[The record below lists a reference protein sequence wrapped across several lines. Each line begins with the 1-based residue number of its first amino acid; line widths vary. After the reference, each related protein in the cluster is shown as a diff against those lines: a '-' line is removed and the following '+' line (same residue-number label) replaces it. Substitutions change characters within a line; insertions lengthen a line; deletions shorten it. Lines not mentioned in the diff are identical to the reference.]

1 MPSTTALTGI
11 PASLGRAGGRVV
23 RVAEPPGEPA
33 AGPAPADAAA
43 EAARIAP
50 AVELV
55 SQRLT
60 ARAATVTGDAK
71 EVLEA
76 TVSMV
81 GDPALLENAENLVT
95 GQGRPAARAVWEAAN
110 AFAEMLSSMGGYM
123 AERARDIHDVRD
135 RIVAELLGLPA
146 PGVADLDAPAVLVA
160 TDLAPADT
168 AGLKPGVALALVTEQ
183 GGPTSHTAIL
193 ARSLGIPAVVGC
205 AGATGIAEGA
215 ALTVDGGTGEV
226 VEVATLDEA
235 TAFAAA
241 ASVTAEWDGVGRT
254 ADGLVVPVLAN
265 VGDGPG
271 AVKAADA
278 RAEGVGLFR
287 TELAFLSAA
296 DEPTEAAQ
304 REVYTAVLSAFAGR
318 PVTARTLDAGA
329 DKPLP
334 FLSLDGEPN
343 PALGVRG
350 LRIARVPG
358 NGDGVLDRQLA
369 ALAAAA
375 KETGVELKVMAPMV
389 ATAEEARWFVE
400 RCRAHGITQAGVM
413 IEIPAAVLTADEI
426 MAEVDFVSVGTND
439 LAQYLFAADRQSGPV
454 AALNDPW
461 QPALLRLI
469 GLLGEASART
479 GTPVGVCG
487 EAAADPGLAAV
498 LVGLGVASLSMGSG
512 ALAAVGANL
521 AGLTVEQCRERARV
535 ACAAADPIAARRA
548 VAALDG

>member
-1 MPSTTALTGI
+1 
-11 PASLGRAGGRVV
+11 
-23 RVAEPPGEPA
+23 
-33 AGPAPADAAA
+33 
-43 EAARIAP
+43 
-50 AVELV
+50 
-55 SQRLT
+55 
-60 ARAATVTGDAK
+60 
-71 EVLEA
+71 
-76 TVSMV
+76 
-81 GDPALLENAENLVT
+81 
-95 GQGRPAARAVWEAAN
+95 
-110 AFAEMLSSMGGYM
+110 
-123 AERARDIHDVRD
+123 
-135 RIVAELLGLPA
+135 
-146 PGVADLDAPAVLVA
+146 
-160 TDLAPADT
+160 
-168 AGLKPGVALALVTEQ
+168 TEQ

-205 AGATGIAEGA
+205 AGALGLTEGA
-215 ALTVDGGTGEV
+215 AVVVDGSTGEV
-226 VEVATLDEA
+226 NEVATLEEA
-235 TAFAAA
+235 TVATAAA
-241 ASVTAEWDGVGRT
+241 VVADWDGIGRT
-254 ADGLVVPVLAN
+254 ADGHVVPLLAN

-271 AVKAADA
+271 AQKGAGD

-296 DEPTEAAQ
+296 EEPTEARQ
-304 REVYTAVLSAFAGR
+304 REVYTAVLSAFAGK

-358 NGDGVLDRQLA
+358 NGDGVLDRQLG

-389 ATAEEARWFVE
+389 ATADEAAWFVQ

-413 IEIPAAVLTADEI
+413 IEVPAAVLTADEI
-426 MAEVDFVSVGTND
+426 LREVDFVSVGTND

-469 GLLGEASART
+469 GMLGEASART

-487 EAAADPGLAAV
+487 EAAADPALAPV

-512 ALAAVGANL
+512 ALAAVGAGL
-521 AGLTVEQCRERARV
+521 AGLTREQCRERARA
-535 ACAAADPIAARRA
+535 ACAAPDPFEARAAVR
-548 VAALDG
+548 ALDPA

>member
-1 MPSTTALTGI
+1 MPSTLNGI
-11 PASLGRAGGRVV
+11 PASPGRAGGRVV

-33 AGPAPADAAA
+33 AGPAPADPAA

-55 SQRLT
+55 SERLT
-60 ARAATVTGDAK
+60 ARAATVSGDAR

-76 TVSMV
+76 TVTMV
-81 GDPALLENAENLVT
+81 GDPALLENAQNLVT
-95 GQGRPAARAVWEAAN
+95 GEGRPAARAVWEAAGQ
-110 AFAEMLSSMGGYM
+110 FAELLSSMGGYM

-160 TDLAPADT
+160 GDLAPADT
-168 AGLKPGVALALVTEQ
+168 AGLRPGVALALVTEQ

-205 AGATGIAEGA
+205 AGARALAEGTA
-215 ALTVDGGTGEV
+215 VTVDGGTGEV
-226 VEVATLDEA
+226 AEVATLDEA
-235 TAFAAA
+235 TAFASV
-241 ASVTAEWDGVGRT
+241 ASVQAGWDGTGRT
-254 ADGLVVPVLAN
+254 ADGHVVPLLAN

-271 AVKAADA
+271 AAKGAADG
-278 RAEGVGLFR
+278 AEGVGLFR
-287 TELAFLSAA
+287 TELAFLAA
-296 DEPTEAAQ
+296 AEEPAEARQ
-304 REVYTAVLSAFAGR
+304 REVYAAVLSAFAGR

-375 KETGVELKVMAPMV
+375 KETGAELKVMAPMV

-400 RCRAHGITQAGVM
+400 RCRAHGIAQAGVM

-487 EAAADPGLAAV
+487 DAAADAALAPV

-512 ALAAVGANL
+512 ALAAVGAAL
-521 AGLTVEQCRERARV
+521 GSVDLEQCRDRARA
-535 ACAAADPIAARRA
+535 ACAAADPIGARRA
-548 VAALDG
+548 VSELGD